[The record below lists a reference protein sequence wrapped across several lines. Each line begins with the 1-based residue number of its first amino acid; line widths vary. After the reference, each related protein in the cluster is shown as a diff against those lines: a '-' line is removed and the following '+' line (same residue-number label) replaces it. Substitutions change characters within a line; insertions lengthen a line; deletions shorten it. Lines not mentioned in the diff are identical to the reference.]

1 MKIGGLFL
9 GLFICLFTITAQAGE
24 PDTPKVGVADVQNLL
39 INYSNLNNNNLASDK
54 LQSILNSLTKKQ
66 EQYKRENDFV
76 EYIYY
81 FTHRKILKKY
91 DQYASLSATLI
102 SGEYDCL
109 TATTIYSILLTE
121 LSIPHTIVETN
132 YHIYIL
138 IYPDSD
144 GEILL
149 EATSPNNGL
158 IANVDAIKQ
167 LKAEYKSA
175 NNEQE
180 VGQIKMNLNI
190 ERRLEG
196 KELIGLL
203 YYNQSVKELNL
214 GNLQKA
220 EKLANMARKYYP
232 NVRITSLIEFIDTAS
247 RSASI

>member
-9 GLFICLFTITAQAGE
+9 GLFICLFTITAKASE
-24 PDTPKVGVADVQNLL
+24 PGTPRVGVADVQNLL
-39 INYSNLNNNNLASDK
+39 INHSNLNDNNPALDK

-66 EQYKRENDFV
+66 EQYKKEGDFV

-81 FTHRKILKKY
+81 FTHRKLLKKY

-102 SGEYDCL
+102 LGEYDCL

-132 YHIYIL
+132 YHIYLL